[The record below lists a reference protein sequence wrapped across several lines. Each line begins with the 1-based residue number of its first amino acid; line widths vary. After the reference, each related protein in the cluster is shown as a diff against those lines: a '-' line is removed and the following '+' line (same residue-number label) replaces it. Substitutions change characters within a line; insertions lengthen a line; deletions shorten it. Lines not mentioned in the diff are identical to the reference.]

1 MAENGMDAAVP
12 QQQTQQQ
19 TQQPRCTG
27 NCMTCNQ
34 YQRGLCSSQLSYYN
48 MKMLETMVQITA
60 GLQQNVKDL
69 SAKIEALQNNEA
81 LLFDPINKEV

>member
-1 MAENGMDAAVP
+1 MAENETTMQGAP
-12 QQQTQQQ
+12 QQPAPPQSK
-19 TQQPRCTG
+19 CTG
-27 NCMTCNQ
+27 NCMACNQ

-69 SAKIEALQNNEA
+69 SAKIEAMQNN
-81 LLFDPINKEV
+81 

>member
-1 MAENGMDAAVP
+1 MAENETTMQGAS
-12 QQQTQQQ
+12 
-19 TQQPRCTG
+19 QQPAQPQSRCTG
-27 NCMTCNQ
+27 NCMTCTM

-69 SAKIEALQNNEA
+69 SAKIEAIQNNEA
-81 LLFDPINKEV
+81 TLFDPINKNI